1 MIQDYDDIMAQ
12 WCYSG
17 TMCSGTMTVT
27 PEEDLTRWAVQ
38 QTITVLANADYYYTR
53 TEVDNLLSQVT
64 GGGLTKAEVEQMIA
78 YAIESKADK
87 SEVQTL
93 AEKVRENT
101 NKLLNV
107 YTKTETN
114 SLLQDYL
121 TRLEAMRIRDN
132 YSKVENNT
140 LTLNSEYG
148 ISI

>member
-12 WCYSG
+12 WCY
-17 TMCSGTMTVT
+17 SGTMTVT